1 VGLLA
6 LLPLGWRNAL
16 GGGSAI
22 RELLVM
28 KRLLEAAGET
38 FVRDGI
44 VYVPLPHPSGAST
57 WLNDAKNKERLTRES
72 TLVARGLEK
81 SYANFAAVKGVNFEV
96 YRGECFGFLGPN
108 GAGKTTTMK
117 MIYGAAVPTG
127 GELRVTGLDV
137 RHHER
142 EVKRRIGVV
151 PQENNLDED
160 LKVKENLLVF
170 GRYFDLPRK
179 VVRRRAEELLEFVQL
194 SERGDAQVEH
204 LSGGMKRRLL
214 IARALINDPDLVVLD
229 EPTTGLDP
237 QARHLVW
244 DKLRELTSQDKTL
257 VLTTHYMDEAAQLC
271 DRLCIMEGG
280 RFIAEGAPRA
290 LINEHVS
297 PEVLEFRADP
307 DTLEMLAPLVEGL
320 SDGTDRVGEALLVH
334 TSDSEAV
341 TRRIKGA
348 GVTVEHTLHRQ
359 ATLEDVFLKLTGRSL
374 VD

>member
-1 VGLLA
+1 LNTETEQ
-6 LLPLGWRNAL
+6 R
-16 GGGSAI
+16 
-22 RELLVM
+22 
-28 KRLLEAAGET
+28 AG
-38 FVRDGI
+38 
-44 VYVPLPHPSGAST
+44 PQ
-57 WLNDAKNKERLTRES
+57 TRKS

-81 SYANFAAVKGVNFEV
+81 SYANFEAVKGVNFEV

-194 SERGDAQVEH
+194 SERGDARVEH

-257 VLTTHYMDEAAQLC
+257 VLTTHYMDEAVQLC

-297 PEVLEFRADP
+297 PEVVEFRADP
-307 DTLEMLAPLVEGL
+307 DTLEKLAPLIEDL

>member
-1 VGLLA
+1 L
-6 LLPLGWRNAL
+6 NT
-16 GGGSAI
+16 
-22 RELLVM
+22 
-28 KRLLEAAGET
+28 ET
-38 FVRDGI
+38 EQRAR
-44 VYVPLPHPSGAST
+44 P
-57 WLNDAKNKERLTRES
+57 RTRER

-81 SYANFAAVKGVNFEV
+81 SYANFEAVKGVDFEV
-96 YRGECFGFLGPN
+96 HRGECFGFLGPN

-117 MIYGAAVPTG
+117 MIYGAVVPTG
-127 GELRVTGLDV
+127 GELRVAGLDV
-137 RHHER
+137 RRQER

-237 QARHLVW
+237 QSRHLVW

-307 DTLEMLAPLVEGL
+307 DTLEKLAPLVEGL

-334 TSDSEAV
+334 TSDSDAV
-341 TRRIKGA
+341 TRRIKES
-348 GVTVEHTLHRQ
+348 GVMVEHTLHRQ
-359 ATLEDVFLKLTGRSL
+359 ATLEDVFLKLTGRRL

>member
-1 VGLLA
+1 M
-6 LLPLGWRNAL
+6 NT
-16 GGGSAI
+16 
-22 RELLVM
+22 
-28 KRLLEAAGET
+28 ET
-38 FVRDGI
+38 EQR
-44 VYVPLPHPSGAST
+44 A
-57 WLNDAKNKERLTRES
+57 RTRTQES
-72 TLVARGLEK
+72 TLVARGLKK
-81 SYANFAAVKGVNFEV
+81 SYANFEAVKGVDFEV

-127 GELRVTGLDV
+127 GELRVAGLDV
-137 RHHER
+137 RRHER

-160 LKVKENLLVF
+160 LKVKENLLVY

-179 VVRRRAEELLEFVQL
+179 LVRQRAEELLEFVQL
-194 SERGDAQVEH
+194 SEKVGAKVEH

-244 DKLRELTSQDKTL
+244 DKLRELTSKGKTL
-257 VLTTHYMDEAAQLC
+257 ILTTHYMDEAAQLC
-271 DRLCIMEGG
+271 DRVCIMEGG
-280 RFIAEGAPRA
+280 RFIAEGAPRS
-290 LINEHVS
+290 LIEKHVS
-297 PEVLEFRADP
+297 PEVLELRAEL
-307 DTLEMLAPLVEGL
+307 DTLEKLVPLVQGV
-320 SDGTDRVGEALLVH
+320 SDGTDRLGGVLLVH
-334 TSDSEAV
+334 TSDSDAV
-341 TRRIKGA
+341 TRRIKES
-348 GVTVEHTLHRQ
+348 GVAVENTLHRR